1 MIIRRA
7 EITDIEGI
15 NNLLRQ
21 VLYVHHVGRPDIFKA
36 EGKKYRDEELA
47 SIINDDSTP
56 LFVAVCKDSGIVL
69 GHCFTVINEVK
80 NHCAL
85 ADVKTLYI
93 DDLCI
98 DETARGQHVGKALYE
113 YAVEFAK
120 SIGCY
125 NITLNVWAENKS
137 AQKFYEAMGLS
148 VQKIGMEKIL

>member
-7 EITDIEGI
+7 EIRDMDGI

-36 EGKKYRDEELA
+36 EGKKYRDEELKA
-47 SIINDDSTP
+47 IIEDDSTP
-56 LFVAVCKDSGIVL
+56 LFVAVDEESGKVL

-80 NHCAL
+80 NHSSL
-85 ADVKTLYI
+85 MDVKTLYI
-93 DDLCI
+93 DDLCV
-98 DETARGQHVGKALYE
+98 DESSRGQHVGRALYE
-113 YAVEFAK
+113 YTLEFAR

-125 NITLNVWAENKS
+125 NVTLNVWTENKS

-148 VQKIGMEKIL
+148 VQKTGMEKIL